1 MNIIIR
7 DEREADIPAIT
18 DVTAATFLHAEHASH
33 TEQFVVT
40 ALRNAGV
47 LTVSKVAESY
57 GKVIGHVAVSPVEIS
72 DGSERWFGLGPIS
85 VLPEYQ
91 KQGVGSKLM
100 HAALDA
106 LRQKNAQGCV
116 LLGDPNYYHRFGFAA
131 DSRLVLPDVPP
142 EYFQALLMAGDFPV
156 GVVTYHDGFNAV
168 S

>member
-18 DVTAATFLHAEHASH
+18 DVIAAAFLHAEHTSH

-47 LTVSKVAESY
+47 LTVSKVAESD
-57 GKVIGHVAVSPVEIS
+57 GKIVGHVAVSPVEIS

-91 KQGVGSKLM
+91 KLGVGSKLM
-100 HAALDA
+100 YAALDT
-106 LRQKNAQGCV
+106 LRQKNARGCV
-116 LLGDPNYYHRFGFAA
+116 LLGDPNYYYRFGFAA
-131 DSRLVLPDVPP
+131 DSRLVLPDVPS